1 MDEMQSLELEHKL
14 AMEQAIDFN
23 MRRERRYLRNANPN
37 LQTRP
42 ESLAQLFSVAASLP
56 RDQAVEYLR
65 KNRHPAILQV
75 GRYILDPSIQFRV
88 SANCLY
94 TSAQMPQ
101 QSLSLYQEV
110 RRLYLFCNDPSRLSP
125 IQNDPEKMQ
134 GRFEDMLAGLLADE
148 AGLLVQIVQKQL
160 PFDPTILLEVY
171 PELQPDSE
179 AAVKE
184 KSDAP
189 RRNATRFATDNLT
202 KTVGEAQA
210 RIKEIDA
217 RLRDNRLEHDKL
229 TEMREREFHRIR
241 RAQLMVGD
249 LT

>member
-23 MRRERRYLRNANPN
+23 MRRERRYLSNTNPN

-42 ESLAQLFSVAASLP
+42 ESLAQLFLIAASLP

-65 KNRHPAILQV
+65 KNRHPGIVQI
-75 GRYILDPSIQFRV
+75 GRYVLDPSIQFRV
-88 SANCLY
+88 NADCLY

-110 RRLYLFCNDPSRLSP
+110 RRLYLFCNDPSRPSP

-134 GRFEDMLAGLLADE
+134 RRFEDMLAGLLADE
-148 AGLLVQIVQKQL
+148 AALLVQIVQKKL
-160 PFDPTILLEVY
+160 PFDPTILPEAY
-171 PELQPDSE
+171 PELQPNSE
-179 AAVKE
+179 AAAKE
-184 KSDAP
+184 RSDAP
-189 RRNATRFATDNLT
+189 RRNATRFASDNLT
-202 KTVGEAQA
+202 KTMGEAQA

-217 RLRDNRLEHDKL
+217 KIQDNRLEHDKL
-229 TEMREREFHRIR
+229 MEMRESFIEFGR
-241 RAQLMVGD
+241 LN
-249 LT
+249 